1 MQIFAINVPPNIE
14 FFNGG
19 TQYFMA
25 YMTRK
30 RIKGITYYYA
40 EESERIDG
48 KPRRK
53 WQKYLGPLPKIIQA
67 MEGVPPKPMY
77 AEIFQLGGPAAYL
90 NIAEEINMIPI
101 IDSVLPKRNQ
111 GLSIG
116 FYLTLA
122 AINRGIEAV
131 SKRSMWNW
139 FQDTILFRVFPEADK
154 TSLSSQR
161 FWDNMSF
168 IKDDKI
174 QLAWM
179 KLVNS
184 ILDREDIDLSCAS
197 YDGTNFYSFIGSFNA
212 RCSLAKRGKNKQ
224 GRRDLRQINY
234 ALFCT
239 RKDHFPLYFDV
250 FEGNRHDS
258 KEFGVVIENFFRAF
272 KDRKPNG
279 NGLTIVFDKG
289 NNSDKNLN
297 KFVEDS
303 GFHFVGSVK
312 PDDHKDL
319 ALISNSDKCLTS
331 LSHPRLDQVKAFR
344 TQKKIYGKNLT
355 VVVTFNNKLYT
366 SQIKSINNEI
376 NKCLGKLSVISTKLE
391 DRIAGRITKGKKPTK
406 ESIKKQVASIRSG
419 QHMKKL
425 IKAPVTEHN
434 DIPILTYNL
443 NTDAYAKLA
452 DTYLGKN
459 IIITDNHD
467 WSTEDII
474 VTYRSQYIIEDIF
487 KQMKD
492 RKTGTWWPMFHWTDQ
507 KIRVHGLYCSLSLL
521 LRALIMK
528 RIQEASMPMSMNKLH
543 EKLSGIREVLNVF
556 PKRKNK
562 QSAQSVVSKM
572 DEVQQQLFGLFE
584 MEQYLLS

>member
-1 MQIFAINVPPNIE
+1 
-14 FFNGG
+14 
-19 TQYFMA
+19 MA
-25 YMTRK
+25 YLTRK

-40 EESERIDG
+40 EESERKNG
-48 KPRRK
+48 KSRRK
-53 WQKYLGPLPKIIQA
+53 WQKYLGPLPKIIEA
-67 MEGVPPKPMY
+67 LEGTPQKPKY

-90 NIAEEINMIPI
+90 NIAEQINMIPI

-139 FQDTILFRVFPEADK
+139 FRDTILLRAFPEANK

-161 FWDNMSF
+161 FWDNMSA
-168 IKDDKI
+168 IAEDKI
-174 QLAWM
+174 QIAWM

-184 ILDREDIDLSCAS
+184 VLDRENIDLSCAS
-197 YDGTNFYSFIGSFNA
+197 YDGTNFYSFIGSFNT

-258 KEFGVVIENFFRAF
+258 KEFGVVIEKFFHIF

-279 NGLTIVFDKG
+279 NGITIVFDKG

-297 KFVEDS
+297 KFVGDS

-312 PDDHKDL
+312 PNDHKDL
-319 ALISNSDKCLTS
+319 ALISNNDKCFTS
-331 LSHPRLDQVKAFR
+331 LSHPRLDQVKVFR
-344 TQKKIYGKNLT
+344 TQKKIYGKSLT
-355 VVVTFNNKLYT
+355 VVVTFNNNLYT
-366 SQIKSINNEI
+366 AQVKSINNEI
-376 NKCLGKLSVISTKLE
+376 NKCLGRLSVISTKLE

-406 ESIKKQVASIRSG
+406 ESIKRQVASILSG

-425 IKAPVTEHN
+425 IGTTIADHNGIPV
-434 DIPILTYNL
+434 LTYSL
-443 NTDAYAKLA
+443 KSDAYAKLA

-459 IIITDNHD
+459 IIITDNHN

-474 VTYRSQYIIEDIF
+474 LTYRSQYIIEDVF

-492 RKTGTWWPMFHWTDQ
+492 RKTGTWWPMFHWTNQ
-507 KIRVHGLYCSLSLL
+507 MIRVHGLYCSLSLL
-521 LRALIMK
+521 IRSLILK
-528 RIQEASMPMSMNKLH
+528 RIREEEMSMSMNKLH

-556 PKRKNK
+556 PKRKK
-562 QSAQSVVSKM
+562 KESTQSVVTKM
-572 DEVQQQLFGLFE
+572 DEVQQRLFDLFR
-584 MEQYLLS
+584 MEQYLSS

>member
-1 MQIFAINVPPNIE
+1 
-14 FFNGG
+14 
-19 TQYFMA
+19 MA
-25 YMTRK
+25 YLTRK

-40 EESERIDG
+40 EESERRNG
-48 KPRRK
+48 KSRRK
-53 WQKYLGPLPKIIQA
+53 WQKYLGPLPKIIEA
-67 MEGVPPKPMY
+67 LEGRPQKPKY
-77 AEIFQLGGPAAYL
+77 AEIFQLGGPASYL
-90 NIAEEINMIPI
+90 NIAEQINMIPI
-101 IDSVLPKRNQ
+101 IDSVFPKRNQ

-139 FQDTILFRVFPEADK
+139 FQDTILFRAFPEANK

-161 FWDNMSF
+161 FWDNMST
-168 IKDDKI
+168 IKEDKI
-174 QLAWM
+174 QIAWM
-179 KLVNS
+179 KLINS
-184 ILDREDIDLSCAS
+184 VLDRENIDLSCAS
-197 YDGTNFYSFIGSFNA
+197 YDGTNFYSFIGSFNT

-258 KEFGVVIENFFRAF
+258 KEFGVVIERFFHSF

-279 NGLTIVFDKG
+279 NGITIVFDKG

-319 ALISNSDKCLTS
+319 ALISNNDKCFTS
-331 LSHPRLDQVKAFR
+331 LSHPRLDQVKVFR
-344 TQKKIYGKNLT
+344 TRKKIYGKSLT
-355 VVVTFNNKLYT
+355 VVVTFNNNLYT
-366 SQIKSINNEI
+366 AQVKSINNEI

-406 ESIKKQVASIRSG
+406 ESIKRQAASILSG

-425 IKAPVTEHN
+425 IGSSVTDHN
-434 DIPILTYNL
+434 GIPLLTYSL
-443 NTDAYAKLA
+443 KSEAYAELA

-459 IIITDNHD
+459 IIITDNHN

-474 VTYRSQYIIEDIF
+474 LTYRSQYIIEDVF

-507 KIRVHGLYCSLSLL
+507 MIRVHGLYCSLSLL
-521 LRALIMK
+521 IRSLILK
-528 RIQEASMPMSMNKLH
+528 RIQEAEMSMSMNKLH

-556 PKRKNK
+556 PKGKKK
-562 QSAQSVVSKM
+562 QSTQSVVTKM
-572 DEVQQQLFGLFE
+572 DEVQQRLFDLFR
-584 MEQYLLS
+584 MEQYLSS

>member
-1 MQIFAINVPPNIE
+1 
-14 FFNGG
+14 
-19 TQYFMA
+19 MA
-25 YMTRK
+25 YLTRK

-40 EESERIDG
+40 EESERRNG
-48 KPRRK
+48 KSRRK
-53 WQKYLGPLPKIIQA
+53 WQKYLGPLPKIIEA
-67 MEGVPPKPMY
+67 LEGTPQKPKY

-90 NIAEEINMIPI
+90 NIAEQINMISI
-101 IDSVLPKRNQ
+101 IDSVFPKRNQ

-139 FQDTILFRVFPEADK
+139 FHDTILFRAFPEANK

-161 FWDNMSF
+161 FWDNMSTV
-168 IKDDKI
+168 KEDKI
-174 QLAWM
+174 QIAWM

-184 ILDREDIDLSCAS
+184 VLDRENIDLSCAS
-197 YDGTNFYSFIGSFNA
+197 YDGTNFYSFIGSFNT

-258 KEFGVVIENFFRAF
+258 KEFGEVIERFFHTF

-279 NGLTIVFDKG
+279 NGMTIVFDKG

-319 ALISNSDKCLTS
+319 ALISNNDKCFTS
-331 LSHPRLDQVKAFR
+331 LSHPRLDQVKVFR
-344 TQKKIYGKNLT
+344 TRKKIYGKSLT
-355 VVVTFNNKLYT
+355 VVVTFNNNLYT
-366 SQIKSINNEI
+366 AQVKSINNEI

-406 ESIKKQVASIRSG
+406 ESVKRQVASILSG

-425 IKAPVTEHN
+425 IGTTIAEHN
-434 DIPILTYNL
+434 GIPVLTYSL
-443 NTDAYAKLA
+443 KSDAYTELA

-459 IIITDNHD
+459 IIITDNHN

-474 VTYRSQYIIEDIF
+474 LTYRSQYIIEDVF

-492 RKTGTWWPMFHWTDQ
+492 RRTGTWWPMFHWTDQ
-507 KIRVHGLYCSLSLL
+507 MIRVHGLYCSLSLL
-521 LRALIMK
+521 IRSLILK
-528 RIQEASMPMSMNKLH
+528 RIQGAEISMSMNKLH

-556 PKRKNK
+556 PKGKKK
-562 QSAQSVVSKM
+562 QSTQSVVTKM
-572 DEVQQQLFGLFE
+572 DEVQQRLFDLFR
-584 MEQYLLS
+584 MEQYLSS

>member
-1 MQIFAINVPPNIE
+1 
-14 FFNGG
+14 
-19 TQYFMA
+19 MA
-25 YMTRK
+25 YLTRK

-40 EESERIDG
+40 EESERRNG
-48 KPRRK
+48 KSRRK
-53 WQKYLGPLPKIIQA
+53 WQKYLGPLPKIIEA
-67 MEGVPPKPMY
+67 LEGRPQKPKY

-90 NIAEEINMIPI
+90 NIAEQINMIPI
-101 IDSVLPKRNQ
+101 IDSVFPKRNQ

-139 FQDTILFRVFPEADK
+139 FQDTILFRAFPEANK

-161 FWDNMSF
+161 FWDNMSA
-168 IKDDKI
+168 IKEDKI
-174 QLAWM
+174 QIAWM

-184 ILDREDIDLSCAS
+184 VLDRENIDLSCAS
-197 YDGTNFYSFIGSFNA
+197 YDGTNFYSFIGSFNT

-239 RKDHFPLYFDV
+239 RKDHFPLYFNV

-258 KEFGVVIENFFRAF
+258 KEFGVVIERFFHTF

-279 NGLTIVFDKG
+279 NGITIVFDKG

-319 ALISNSDKCLTS
+319 ALISNNDKCFTS
-331 LSHPRLDQVKAFR
+331 LSHPRLDQVKVFR
-344 TQKKIYGKNLT
+344 TRKKIYGKRLT

-366 SQIKSINNEI
+366 AQVKSINNEI

-406 ESIKKQVASIRSG
+406 ESIKRQVASILSG

-425 IKAPVTEHN
+425 IRSTVTDHNGFPV
-434 DIPILTYNL
+434 LTYSL
-443 NTDAYAKLA
+443 KSDAYTELA

-459 IIITDNHD
+459 IIITDNHN

-474 VTYRSQYIIEDIF
+474 LTYRSQYIIEDVF

-492 RKTGTWWPMFHWTDQ
+492 RKTGTWWPMFHWTNRM
-507 KIRVHGLYCSLSLL
+507 IRVHGLYCSLSLL
-521 LRALIMK
+521 IRSLILK
-528 RIQEASMPMSMNKLH
+528 RIQEAEMSMSMNKLH

-556 PKRKNK
+556 PKGKKK
-562 QSAQSVVSKM
+562 QSTQSVVTKM
-572 DEVQQQLFGLFE
+572 DEVQQRLFDLFR
-584 MEQYLLS
+584 MEQYLSS

>member
-1 MQIFAINVPPNIE
+1 
-14 FFNGG
+14 
-19 TQYFMA
+19 MA
-25 YMTRK
+25 YLTRK

-40 EESERIDG
+40 EESERRNG
-48 KPRRK
+48 KSRRK
-53 WQKYLGPLPKIIQA
+53 WQKYLGPLPKIIEA
-67 MEGVPPKPMY
+67 LEGRPQKPKY
-77 AEIFQLGGPAAYL
+77 AEIFQLGGPASYL
-90 NIAEEINMIPI
+90 NIAEQINMIPI
-101 IDSVLPKRNQ
+101 IDSVFPKRNQ

-139 FQDTILFRVFPEADK
+139 FQDTILFRAFPEANK

-161 FWDNMSF
+161 FWDNMSA
-168 IKDDKI
+168 IKEDKI
-174 QLAWM
+174 QIAWM

-184 ILDREDIDLSCAS
+184 VLDRENIDLSCAS
-197 YDGTNFYSFIGSFNA
+197 YDGTNFYSFIGSFNT

-258 KEFGVVIENFFRAF
+258 KEFGVVIERFFHTF

-279 NGLTIVFDKG
+279 NGITIVFDKG

-319 ALISNSDKCLTS
+319 ALISNNDKCFTS
-331 LSHPRLDQVKAFR
+331 LSHPRLDQVKVFR
-344 TQKKIYGKNLT
+344 TRKKIYGKSLT
-355 VVVTFNNKLYT
+355 VVVTFNNNLYT
-366 SQIKSINNEI
+366 AQVKSINNEI

-406 ESIKKQVASIRSG
+406 ESIKRQVASILSG

-425 IKAPVTEHN
+425 IGTTIAEHN
-434 DIPILTYNL
+434 GIPLLTYSL
-443 NTDAYAKLA
+443 KSEAYAELA

-459 IIITDNHD
+459 IIITDNHN

-474 VTYRSQYIIEDIF
+474 LTYRSQYIIEDVF

-507 KIRVHGLYCSLSLL
+507 MIRVHGLYCSLSLL
-521 LRALIMK
+521 IRSLILK
-528 RIQEASMPMSMNKLH
+528 RIQEAEMSMSMNKLH

-556 PKRKNK
+556 PKGKKK
-562 QSAQSVVSKM
+562 QSTQSVVTKM
-572 DEVQQQLFGLFE
+572 DEVQQRLFDLFR
-584 MEQYLLS
+584 MEQYLSS

>member
-1 MQIFAINVPPNIE
+1 
-14 FFNGG
+14 
-19 TQYFMA
+19 MA
-25 YMTRK
+25 YLTRK

-40 EESERIDG
+40 EESERRNG
-48 KPRRK
+48 KSRRK
-53 WQKYLGPLPKIIQA
+53 WQKYLGPLPKIIEA
-67 MEGVPPKPMY
+67 LEGTPQKPKY

-90 NIAEEINMIPI
+90 NIAEQINMISI
-101 IDSVLPKRNQ
+101 IDSVFPKRNQ

-139 FQDTILFRVFPEADK
+139 FHDTILFRAFPEANK

-161 FWDNMSF
+161 FWDNMST
-168 IKDDKI
+168 IKEDKI
-174 QLAWM
+174 QIAWM

-184 ILDREDIDLSCAS
+184 VLDRENIDLSCAS
-197 YDGTNFYSFIGSFNA
+197 YDGTNFYSFIGSFNT

-258 KEFGVVIENFFRAF
+258 KEFGEVIERFFHTF

-279 NGLTIVFDKG
+279 NGMTIVFDKG

-319 ALISNSDKCLTS
+319 ALISNNDKCFTS
-331 LSHPRLDQVKAFR
+331 LSHPRLDQVKVFR
-344 TQKKIYGKNLT
+344 TRKKIYGKSLT
-355 VVVTFNNKLYT
+355 VVVTFNNNLYT
-366 SQIKSINNEI
+366 AQVKSINNEI

-406 ESIKKQVASIRSG
+406 ESIKRQVASILSG

-425 IKAPVTEHN
+425 IGTTIAEHN
-434 DIPILTYNL
+434 GIPVLTYSL
-443 NTDAYAKLA
+443 KSDAYTELA

-459 IIITDNHD
+459 IIITDNHN

-474 VTYRSQYIIEDIF
+474 LTYRSQYIIEDVF

-492 RKTGTWWPMFHWTDQ
+492 RRTGTWWPMFHWTDQ
-507 KIRVHGLYCSLSLL
+507 MIRVHGLYCSLSLL
-521 LRALIMK
+521 IRSLILK
-528 RIQEASMPMSMNKLH
+528 RIQGAEISMSMNKLH

-556 PKRKNK
+556 PKGKKK
-562 QSAQSVVSKM
+562 QSTQSVVTKM
-572 DEVQQQLFGLFE
+572 DEVQQRLFDLFR
-584 MEQYLLS
+584 MEQYLSS

>member
-1 MQIFAINVPPNIE
+1 
-14 FFNGG
+14 
-19 TQYFMA
+19 MA
-25 YMTRK
+25 YLTRK

-40 EESERIDG
+40 EESERRNG
-48 KPRRK
+48 KSRRK
-53 WQKYLGPLPKIIQA
+53 WQKYLGPLPKIIEA
-67 MEGVPPKPMY
+67 LEGRPQKPKY

-90 NIAEEINMIPI
+90 NIAEQINMIPI
-101 IDSVLPKRNQ
+101 IDSVFPKRNQ

-139 FQDTILFRVFPEADK
+139 FQDTILFRAFPEANK

-161 FWDNMSF
+161 FWDNMST
-168 IKDDKI
+168 IKEDKI
-174 QLAWM
+174 QVAWM

-184 ILDREDIDLSCAS
+184 VLDRENIDLSCAS
-197 YDGTNFYSFIGSFNA
+197 YDGTNFYSFIGSFNT

-258 KEFGVVIENFFRAF
+258 KEFGVVIEKFFHTF

-279 NGLTIVFDKG
+279 NGITIVFDKG

-319 ALISNSDKCLTS
+319 ALISNNDKCFTS
-331 LSHPRLDQVKAFR
+331 LSHPRLDQVKVFR
-344 TQKKIYGKNLT
+344 TRKKIYGKSLT
-355 VVVTFNNKLYT
+355 VVVTFNNNLYT
-366 SQIKSINNEI
+366 AQVKSINNEI

-406 ESIKKQVASIRSG
+406 ESIKRQVASILSG

-425 IKAPVTEHN
+425 IGITIAEHN
-434 DIPILTYNL
+434 GIPVLAYTL
-443 NTDAYAKLA
+443 RSDAYAELA

-459 IIITDNHD
+459 IIITDNHN
-467 WSTEDII
+467 WPTEDII
-474 VTYRSQYIIEDIF
+474 LTYRSQYIIEDVF

-492 RKTGTWWPMFHWTDQ
+492 RRTGTWWPMFHWTDQ
-507 KIRVHGLYCSLSLL
+507 MIRVHGLYCSLSLL
-521 LRALIMK
+521 IRSLIFK
-528 RIQEASMPMSMNKLH
+528 RIQEAEMSMSMNKLH

-556 PKRKNK
+556 PKGKKK
-562 QSAQSVVSKM
+562 QLTQSVITKM
-572 DEVQQQLFGLFE
+572 DEVQQRLFDLFR
-584 MEQYLLS
+584 MEQYLSS

>member
-1 MQIFAINVPPNIE
+1 
-14 FFNGG
+14 
-19 TQYFMA
+19 MA
-25 YMTRK
+25 YMARK

-40 EESERIDG
+40 EESERVDG

-53 WQKYLGPLPKIIQA
+53 WQKYLGSLPKIIA
-67 MEGVPPKPMY
+67 AVEGTPQKPTY

-90 NIAEEINMIPI
+90 NIAKEINMIPI

-131 SKRSMWNW
+131 SKRAMWNW
-139 FQDTILFRVFPEADK
+139 FQDTILFRVFPEANK

-161 FWDNMSF
+161 FWDNMSS
-168 IKDDKI
+168 IEEDKI
-174 QLAWM
+174 LLTWM
-179 KLVNS
+179 KLINS
-184 ILDREDIDLSCAS
+184 ILDRENIDLSCAS

-212 RCSLAKRGKNKQ
+212 RCSLAKRGNNKQ
-224 GRRDLRQINY
+224 GRCDLRQINY

-272 KDRKPNG
+272 KNRKPND

-289 NNSDKNLN
+289 NNSQENLN

-312 PDDHKDL
+312 PNDHKDL
-319 ALISNSDKCLTS
+319 ALISNKDKCLTS
-331 LSHPRLDQVKAFR
+331 LSHPKLDQVKAFR
-344 TQKKIYGKNLT
+344 TRKNIYGKNLT
-355 VVVTFNNKLYT
+355 VVVTFNNNLYT

-406 ESIKKQVASIRSG
+406 ESIKKRVASTLSG
-419 QHMKKL
+419 QHMKNL
-425 IKAPVTEHN
+425 IKTTVTEHN
-434 DIPILTYNL
+434 GTPILTYNL
-443 NTDAYAKLA
+443 DTSAYAGLA

-459 IIITDNHD
+459 IIITDNHN

-474 VTYRSQYIIEDIF
+474 VTYRSQYIIEDVF

-528 RIQEASMPMSMNKLH
+528 RIQEASMPMSINRLH

-572 DEVQQQLFGLFE
+572 DEVQQRLFDLFK

>member
-1 MQIFAINVPPNIE
+1 ME
-14 FFNGG
+14 GE

-30 RIKGITYYYA
+30 RIKGTTYYYA
-40 EESERIDG
+40 EESERVDG

-53 WQKYLGPLPKIIQA
+53 WQKYLGSLPKIIKA
-67 MEGVPPKPMY
+67 VEGTPPKPTY
-77 AEIFQLGGPAAYL
+77 AEIFQLGAPAAYL

-101 IDSVLPKRNQ
+101 LDSVLTKRNQ
-111 GLSIG
+111 GLSVG

-131 SKRSMWNW
+131 SKRSMWRW
-139 FQDTILFRVFPEADK
+139 FQDTILYRVFPEANK

-161 FWDNMSF
+161 FWDNISS
-168 IKDDKI
+168 IEEDKI
-174 QLAWM
+174 LPTWL

-184 ILDREDIDLSCAS
+184 ILDRENIDLSCAS
-197 YDGTNFYSFIGSFNA
+197 YDGTNFYSFIGSFNT
-212 RCSLAKRGKNKQ
+212 RCSIAKRGKNKQ

-272 KDRKPNG
+272 KNRKPND
-279 NGLTIVFDKG
+279 NGLTVVFDKG
-289 NNSDKNLN
+289 NNSQDNLN
-297 KFVEDS
+297 KFVGDS

-312 PDDHKDL
+312 PKDHKDL
-319 ALISNSDKCLTS
+319 ALISNNDERLSL
-331 LSHPRLDQVKAFR
+331 LSHPKLDQVKAFR
-344 TQKKIYGKNLT
+344 TRKNIYGKDLT
-355 VVVTFNNKLYT
+355 VVVTFNNNLYT

-376 NKCLGKLSVISTKLE
+376 NKCIGKLSVISSKLE
-391 DRIAGRITKGKKPTK
+391 DRIAGRITKGKKQTK
-406 ESIKKQVASIRSG
+406 ESIKKQISSTLSG
-419 QHMKKL
+419 QHMKTL
-425 IKAPVTEHN
+425 IKTTVTEYN
-434 DIPILTYNL
+434 AIPVLNYNVD
-443 NTDAYAKLA
+443 TDAYAKLS

-459 IIITDNHD
+459 IIITDNHN

-474 VTYRSQYIIEDIF
+474 VTYRSQYIIEDVF

-528 RIQEASMPMSMNKLH
+528 KIQEASMPMSINRLH
-543 EKLSGIREVLNVF
+543 DKLSGIREVLNVF

-562 QSAQSVVSKM
+562 QLAQSVVSKM
-572 DEVQQQLFGLFE
+572 DEVQQRLFDLFE

>member
-1 MQIFAINVPPNIE
+1 
-14 FFNGG
+14 
-19 TQYFMA
+19 MA

-40 EESERIDG
+40 EESERVDG

-53 WQKYLGPLPKIIQA
+53 WQKYLGSLPKIIKA
-67 MEGVPPKPMY
+67 VEGTPPKPTY
-77 AEIFQLGGPAAYL
+77 AEIFQLGAPAAYL

-101 IDSVLPKRNQ
+101 IDSVIPKRNQ

-122 AINRGIEAV
+122 AINRGIESV
-131 SKRSMWNW
+131 SKRSMWRW
-139 FQDTILFRVFPEADK
+139 FQDTILFRVFPEANK

-168 IKDDKI
+168 IKEDKI
-174 QLAWM
+174 LLTWM
-179 KLVNS
+179 KLINS
-184 ILDREDIDLSCAS
+184 ILDRENIDLSCAS
-197 YDGTNFYSFIGSFNA
+197 YDGTNFYSFIGSFNT

-224 GRRDLRQINY
+224 GRSDLRQINY

-258 KEFGVVIENFFRAF
+258 KEFGVVIGNFFRAF
-272 KDRKPNG
+272 KDRKPND

-289 NNSDKNLN
+289 NNSQDNLD
-297 KFVEDS
+297 KFVGDS

-312 PDDHKDL
+312 PKDHKDL
-319 ALISNSDKCLTS
+319 ALISNNDKRLAL
-331 LSHPRLDQVKAFR
+331 LSHPKLDQVKAFR
-344 TQKKIYGKNLT
+344 TRKNIYGKDLT
-355 VVVTFNNKLYT
+355 VVVTFNNNLYT

-376 NKCLGKLSVISTKLE
+376 NKCLGKLLAISTKLE

-406 ESIKKQVASIRSG
+406 ESIKKQVSSMLSG
-419 QHMKKL
+419 QHMKTL
-425 IKAPVTEHN
+425 IKTTVTEQN
-434 DIPILTYNL
+434 AIPVLSYNL
-443 NTDAYAKLA
+443 DTDAYAELS

-459 IIITDNHD
+459 IIITDNHN

-474 VTYRSQYIIEDIF
+474 VTYRSQYIIEDVF

-528 RIQEASMPMSMNKLH
+528 RIQEASMPMSINRLH
-543 EKLSGIREVLNVF
+543 DKLSGIREVLNVF

-562 QSAQSVVSKM
+562 QPAQSVVSKM
-572 DEVQQQLFGLFE
+572 DEVQQRLFDLFK

>member
-1 MQIFAINVPPNIE
+1 
-14 FFNGG
+14 
-19 TQYFMA
+19 MA
-25 YMTRK
+25 YLTRK

-40 EESERIDG
+40 EESARVDG

-53 WQKYLGPLPKIIQA
+53 WQKYLGSLPKIIEA
-67 MEGVPPKPMY
+67 VEGKPSKPAY
-77 AEIFQLGGPAAYL
+77 AEIFQLGSPAAYL
-90 NIAEEINMIPI
+90 NIADQINMIPI
-101 IDSVLPKRNQ
+101 IDSVLPKRDQ

-131 SKRSMWNW
+131 SKRSMWSW
-139 FQDTILFRVFPEADK
+139 FQDTILFRVFPEANK
-154 TSLSSQR
+154 NSLSSQR
-161 FWDNMSF
+161 FWDNMSA
-168 IKDDKI
+168 IEEDKI
-174 QLAWM
+174 HPVWM
-179 KLVNS
+179 KLINS
-184 ILDREDIDLSCAS
+184 ILDSENIDLSCAS
-197 YDGTNFYSFIGSFNA
+197 YDGTNFYSFIGSFNT
-212 RCSLAKRGKNKQ
+212 RCSIAKRGKNKQ

-250 FEGNRHDS
+250 FEGNKHDS
-258 KEFGVVIENFFRAF
+258 KEFEVVIENFFRVF
-272 KDRKPNG
+272 QDRKPDG

-289 NNSDKNLN
+289 NNSVENLN
-297 KFVEDS
+297 RFAGNS

-312 PDDHKDL
+312 PADHKDL
-319 ALISNSDKCLTS
+319 ALISNSDKCLMP
-331 LSHPRLDQVKAFR
+331 LSHPKLDQVRAFR
-344 TQKKIYGKNLT
+344 TKKKIYGKELT
-355 VVVTFNNKLYT
+355 VVLTFNNNLYT

-376 NKCLGKLSVISTKLE
+376 NKCLARLSIISTKLE
-391 DRIAGRITKGKKPTK
+391 DRVAGRITKGKKPTK
-406 ESIKKQVASIRSG
+406 ESIKKQIASVLSG

-425 IKAPVTEHN
+425 IETTITEEKGNPV
-434 DIPILTYNL
+434 LTYSL
-443 NTDAYAKLA
+443 KSEAYSELA

-474 VTYRSQYIIEDIF
+474 ITYQSQYIIENVF

-507 KIRVHGLYCSLSLL
+507 KIMVHGLYCSLSLI

-528 RIQEASMPMSMNKLH
+528 KVQEASMPMSMNKLH

-556 PKRKNK
+556 SKRKGK
-562 QSAQSVVSKM
+562 QSTQSVVSKM
-572 DEVQQQLFGLFE
+572 DEVQLRLFDLFK